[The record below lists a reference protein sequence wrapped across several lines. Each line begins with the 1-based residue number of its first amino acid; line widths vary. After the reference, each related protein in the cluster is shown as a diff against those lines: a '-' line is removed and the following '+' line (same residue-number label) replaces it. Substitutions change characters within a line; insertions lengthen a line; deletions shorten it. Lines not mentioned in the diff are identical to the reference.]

1 MRVHDRPPKDACP
14 RSPHTIA
21 PWGAG
26 DRTQLETTGAER
38 IVAEVLTLLAAVR
51 SLDRRRQGPLRG
63 G

>member
-1 MRVHDRPPKDACP
+1 VSTIA
-14 RSPHTIA
+14 TIA